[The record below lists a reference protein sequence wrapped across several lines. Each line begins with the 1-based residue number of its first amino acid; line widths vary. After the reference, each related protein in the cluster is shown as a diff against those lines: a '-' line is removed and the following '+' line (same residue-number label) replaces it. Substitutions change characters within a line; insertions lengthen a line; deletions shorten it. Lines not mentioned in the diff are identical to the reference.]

1 MNENK
6 ELYSIV
12 SPSEALNR
20 GNLFDYYFWPYKYVA
35 NIKPM
40 NERDELMQKIQM
52 YAFAAH
58 ELNLYLDDELI
69 AAAKEKRSCIYK
81 RYKRESFLQVILQ
94 QIGWKYN
101 ILTPAG
107 KLLVKQEK
115 IFVRLRD
122 AVIDKLVDVL
132 DGSSQEKQDMKKL
145 IFELYPDEVL
155 NED

>member
-58 ELNLYLDDELI
+58 ELNLYLDIYPNDAQAIGLYNQYSEISNKYL
-69 AAAKEKRSCIYK
+69 KEYEKKFGNIILNSN
-81 RYKRESFLQVILQ
+81 ESSPWSWINSPWPWERQ
-94 QIGWKYN
+94 
-101 ILTPAG
+101 
-107 KLLVKQEK
+107 
-115 IFVRLRD
+115 
-122 AVIDKLVDVL
+122 
-132 DGSSQEKQDMKKL
+132 
-145 IFELYPDEVL
+145 
-155 NED
+155 